1 MNNILYILSIS
12 FKVGDF
18 RFMGKVFSWGK
29 MIIKTVPVQSGARTH
44 VTSAQSYLFRLWNSN
59 NSVL

>member
-18 RFMGKVFSWGK
+18 RFMRKVFSWGK
-29 MIIKTVPVQSGARTH
+29 MIIKTVTVHQEQGH
-44 VTSAQSYLFRLWNSN
+44 VTSAQRYLFRL
-59 NSVL
+59 